1 MIKNGSWFHWRPFL
15 VGLLAMLAGV
25 ALLGLG
31 MIGYY
36 RYLGNR
42 PTGYQAV
49 FLTNGQVYF
58 GKVVRRCDQ
67 EIRLTGIYYLQ
78 NDKQGVEA
86 VNGGQDMKLIKLG
99 NELHGPQDMMYINR
113 EHVLFIEDLKADS
126 RVVKAMQQY
135 K

>member
-1 MIKNGSWFHWRPFL
+1 MTKNGNWFQWKPFL
-15 VGLLAMLAGV
+15 IGSLAMLAGA

-31 MIGYY
+31 MVGYY
-36 RYLGNR
+36 RYRGNR
-42 PTGYQAV
+42 PVGYQAV

-58 GKVVRRCDQ
+58 GKVVRRCDK
-67 EIRLTGIYYLQ
+67 EIRLTDIYYLQ
-78 NDKQGVEA
+78 NDKQGAEA
-86 VNGGQDMKLIKLG
+86 VANGQDMKLIKLG

-113 EHVLFIEDLKADS
+113 GHVLFIEDLKPDS